1 MMEKSTVYPL
11 GTETKWILCPHCGA
25 KHSLYSNVAECHDVF
40 LKCTRGCKREFE
52 LVIKDGQ
59 QLHPETG
66 ETILPRP
73 AK

>member
-1 MMEKSTVYPL
+1 MKENISIIPL
-11 GTETKWILCPHCGA
+11 GTETKWSLCPFCGA

-52 LVIKDGQ
+52 LVIKDGRQ
-59 QLHPETG
+59 RHPETG